1 MFTSGALSLRRS
13 PSTSFF
19 ECKNRCQYSYMKPTG
34 RQVNMPCI
42 SMGPVIAS
50 LVLYMTKH
58 ICTQILSRQLY
69 RKGGAR
75 KIRRLA
81 SLMKEHT
88 VLTEFFWDFIEE
100 ILNYLM
106 VSV

>member
-1 MFTSGALSLRRS
+1 MFTSGSISLRRS
-13 PSTSFF
+13 PSIDFF
-19 ECKNRCQYSYMKPTG
+19 ECSNKCQYSYMKPPG
-34 RQVNMPCI
+34 RHVNTLSI

-58 ICTQILSRQLY
+58 ICTQILTRQLY

-81 SLMKEHT
+81 NLMKEHS
-88 VLTEFFWDFIEE
+88 VLKEVFLDLLDE
-100 ILNYLM
+100 ILGYLAG
-106 VSV
+106 SV